1 MSIKKKRE
9 RRDFGETTNR
19 WELIAIEIY
28 ANSTNRDNKFMNRL
42 FSRLLLGIYK
52 KRPHTCAFINILLI
66 VGEQQRVDFFLIK
79 YFRKMKKI
87 FFVLLM
93 MMRK

>member
-9 RRDFGETTNR
+9 RRDFGETINR

-52 KRPHTCAFINILLI
+52 KKTSHVRIYQHLVNRWRATRRFFFDQIFPQN
-66 VGEQQRVDFFLIK
+66 EEDFF
-79 YFRKMKKI
+79 FGC
-87 FFVLLM
+87 
-93 MMRK
+93 

>member
-9 RRDFGETTNR
+9 RRDFGETINR

-28 ANSTNRDNKFMNRL
+28 ANSKNRDNKFMNRL

-66 VGEQQRVDFFLIK
+66 VGEQRVDSFLIK
-79 YFRKMKKI
+79 YFRKTKKI
-87 FFVLLM
+87 FFRLLM